1 MRRYNTLLK
10 GIAIAVMALTS
21 MISFDAQSQYN
32 RPQTPVPPYPY
43 DTLEYVV
50 NNTKANVQLSGTL
63 TMPDNPK
70 AVIVMATG
78 SGSQNRDEEM
88 FGHRPFKVIADYLS
102 RNGYAVLRT
111 DDRGIGQSTG
121 DATLA
126 TTDDFAE
133 DAKYAVESL
142 KKLDALKDR
151 PVGIIG
157 HSEGG
162 SIAIK
167 CAPSVDFIVTLA
179 APAIQGDSIILTQT
193 KAMLD
198 ASGQGFAW
206 DSLYPTLRKRYDTVM
221 SNLPTSL
228 LKIQL
233 YNDVVK
239 DIPPAMLT
247 DQLINQIN
255 AEISAMCSPWYRT
268 FLRYNPAEDIR
279 NIDIPWLA
287 LNGTK
292 DLQVLCEDN
301 TSTIKQL
308 NPNATVV
315 VFDGLNHL
323 FQQCSRGTVDEYA
336 IIEQTISPQ
345 VLETILNW
353 LNTSI
358 ATD

>member
-1 MRRYNTLLK
+1 M
-10 GIAIAVMALTS
+10 
-21 MISFDAQSQYN
+21 
-32 RPQTPVPPYPY
+32 
-43 DTLEYVV
+43 
-50 NNTKANVQLSGTL
+50 
-63 TMPDNPK
+63 
-70 AVIVMATG
+70 
-78 SGSQNRDEEM
+78 
-88 FGHRPFKVIADYLS
+88 
-102 RNGYAVLRT
+102 
-111 DDRGIGQSTG
+111 
-121 DATLA
+121 
-126 TTDDFAE
+126 
-133 DAKYAVESL
+133 
-142 KKLDALKDR
+142 
-151 PVGIIG
+151 
-157 HSEGG
+157 
-162 SIAIK
+162 
-167 CAPSVDFIVTLA
+167 
-179 APAIQGDSIILTQT
+179 
-193 KAMLD
+193 
-198 ASGQGFAW
+198 
-206 DSLYPTLRKRYDTVM
+206 
-221 SNLPTSL
+221 
-228 LKIQL
+228 
-233 YNDVVK
+233 K

-323 FQQCSRGTVDEYA
+323 FQQCNRGTVDEYA